1 MREVLTGRKKW
12 DPKVLGCKYP
22 CNMTVTSKQVF
33 LMDSLLITK
42 IDSSL
47 TKYPR
52 LRPTD
57 SLQLGKGKGFPDNLH

>member
-1 MREVLTGRKKW
+1 
-12 DPKVLGCKYP
+12 
-22 CNMTVTSKQVF
+22 MTVTSKQVF
-33 LMDSLLITK
+33 LMDNLLITK